1 MIWIIVIGVMV
12 LSYIIQAMLQSRF
25 NKYSQVPTSNGM
37 TGADIARKMLRDNGI
52 TDVEV
57 TSVRGTL
64 TDHYNPQ
71 TKTVNL
77 SEAVYGQRNIA
88 AAAVAAHECG
98 HVIQH
103 VQGYGPLKLRSALVP
118 VVNFSN
124 KAVQWVLLAGVLL
137 FAVTHSVLWLGVVL
151 FGMSTLF
158 SLVTLPVE
166 INASRRAVAWL
177 ESAGITIRYR
187 GDRFARH
194 IVLLYRNSQ
203 KPLEQRRVAV
213 VELLEDSLHR
223 SFPEYRRAGFES
235 ETAAVFLY
243 CGHFAVI
250 KVYDL
255 PVLALEDC
263 PALFKH
269 IRIGSRHRLFLSCH
283 CYKNSYFCQNN
294 SNLRLWTIKYWCSQL
309 LQAPERAR

>member
-37 TGADIARKMLRDNGI
+37 TGAEVARKMLLDNGI

-57 TSVRGTL
+57 TSVKGTL

-177 ESAGITIRYR
+177 ESAGITNYET
-187 GDRFARH
+187 
-194 IVLLYRNSQ
+194 
-203 KPLEQRRVAV
+203 KPMAQ
-213 VELLEDSLHR
+213 DSLKW
-223 SFPEYRRAGFES
+223 
-235 ETAAVFLY
+235 AAY
-243 CGHFAVI
+243 TYVI
-250 KVYDL
+250 
-255 PVLALEDC
+255 A
-263 PALFKH
+263 A
-269 IRIGSRHRLFLSCH
+269 IGSLATLF
-283 CYKNSYFCQNN
+283 YY
-294 SNLRLWTIKYWCSQL
+294 IGI
-309 LQAPERAR
+309 ARSR